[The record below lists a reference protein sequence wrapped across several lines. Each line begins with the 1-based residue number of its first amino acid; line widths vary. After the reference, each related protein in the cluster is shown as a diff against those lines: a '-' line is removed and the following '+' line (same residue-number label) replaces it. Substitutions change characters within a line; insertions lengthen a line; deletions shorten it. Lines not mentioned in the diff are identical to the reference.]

1 MVLDSNCVTRR
12 AEKISRMSCVTVFLT
27 AHFSVNVAA
36 VAELAE
42 LGVAELGAFDT
53 IFVSTERDVV

>member
-1 MVLDSNCVTRR
+1 M
-12 AEKISRMSCVTVFLT
+12 TVFLT

-53 IFVSTERDVV
+53 IFVSTERGVV